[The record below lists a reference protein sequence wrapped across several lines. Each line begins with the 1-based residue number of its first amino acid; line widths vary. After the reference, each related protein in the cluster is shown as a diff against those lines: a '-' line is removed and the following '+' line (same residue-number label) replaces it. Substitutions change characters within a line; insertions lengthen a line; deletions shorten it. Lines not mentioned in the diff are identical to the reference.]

1 MKNINKK
8 IIFIVITVAL
18 VIALALFITLNIF
31 NKNKEETPVV
41 NHYNAYINID
51 ALVKL
56 SFSVSCKEDKCDNPV
71 VDDYVLVN
79 GKAKDIFNEIDVKNK
94 ELSDVLSLLVDTA
107 KDKDV
112 SFEKIE
118 YYSDWNNK
126 DYWKD
131 NKYSDMLDI
140 VITSKKDLDEYV
152 KEHVKNKYEISFD
165 SDGGSAVS
173 AQTVE
178 EGSKVVTPPTPTKDG
193 YKFIEWQLDGAPYDF
208 NLAVTKDIVL
218 KAKWEQIVEENNSSS
233 QNVHPSKGQSSN
245 NSHSTNTPSQNN
257 NQSQNT
263 TPPVTVTKYNYVGR
277 YIFTQEDS
285 TKIPEYYVL
294 LNSNGT
300 CVINSVN
307 YRVPSCTYKIATC
320 SNPAS
325 CDVPSGYMTICFE
338 DGSGYGCDYNIFTFK
353 VENGSYVIKN
363 PVAGNPDGSIS
374 YAVFIKQ

>member
-1 MKNINKK
+1 MKKINKK

-18 VIALALFITLNIF
+18 VIALALFITLSIF

-41 NHYNAYINID
+41 NQYNAYINID

-79 GKAKDIFNEIDVKNK
+79 DKAKDIFNEIDVKNK
-94 ELSDVLSLLVDTA
+94 ELSDVLSLLVNTA
-107 KDKDV
+107 KDKNV
-112 SFEKIE
+112 SFEKID
-118 YYSDWNNK
+118 YYTDWNNK
-126 DYWKD
+126 KYWKD
-131 NKYSDMLDI
+131 NEYFDILNI
-140 VITSKKDLDEYV
+140 VITSKKDLDKYV
-152 KEHVKNKYEISFD
+152 KEHVKNKYEVSFD

-178 EGSKVVTPPTPTKDG
+178 EGSKVSVPPTPTKDG
-193 YKFIEWQLDGAPYDF
+193 YKFIEWQLDGKAYDF
-208 NLAVTKDIVL
+208 NLLVTKNIVL
-218 KAKWEQIVEENNSSS
+218 KAKWEQVVEENNSSS
-233 QNVHPSKGQSSN
+233 QNVQPSKSQSSN

-263 TPPVTVTKYNYVGR
+263 KPPVTVTKYNYVGK
-277 YIFTQEDS
+277 YIFTRYDS
-285 TKIPEYYVL
+285 TKVPEYYVL
-294 LNSNGT
+294 LNSDGT

-307 YRVPSCTYKIATC
+307 YLAPTCTCKMATC

-325 CDVPSGYMTICFE
+325 CDVSSGHMTICFD
-338 DGSGYGCDYNIFTFK
+338 DGSGYGCDYTTFTFK
-353 VENGSYVIKN
+353 VENGSYIIKN
-363 PVAGNPDGSIS
+363 PVAGNSDGSIS

>member
-1 MKNINKK
+1 MKKINKK

-41 NHYNAYINID
+41 NQYNAYINID

-79 GKAKDIFNEIDVKNK
+79 DKAKDIFNEIDVKNK
-94 ELSDVLSLLVDTA
+94 ELSDVLSLLVDIA
-107 KDKDV
+107 KDKNV
-112 SFEKIE
+112 SFEKID
-118 YYSDWNNK
+118 YYTDWNNK
-126 DYWKD
+126 KYWKD
-131 NKYSDMLDI
+131 NEYFDILNI
-140 VITSKKDLDEYV
+140 VITSKKDLDKYV
-152 KEHVKNKYEISFD
+152 KEHVKNKYEVSFD

-178 EGSKVVTPPTPTKDG
+178 EGSKVSVPPTPTKDG
-193 YKFIEWQLDGAPYDF
+193 YKFIEWQLDGKAYDF
-208 NLAVTKDIVL
+208 NLLVTKNIVL
-218 KAKWEQIVEENNSSS
+218 KAKWEQVVEENNSSS
-233 QNVHPSKGQSSN
+233 QNVQPSKSQSSN

-263 TPPVTVTKYNYVGR
+263 KPPVTVTKYNYVGK
-277 YIFTQEDS
+277 YIFTRYDS
-285 TKIPEYYVL
+285 TKVPEYYVL
-294 LNSNGT
+294 LNSDGT

-307 YRVPSCTYKIATC
+307 YLAPTCTCKMATC

-325 CDVPSGYMTICFE
+325 CDVSSGHMTICFD
-338 DGSGYGCDYNIFTFK
+338 DGSGYGCDYTTFTFK
-353 VENGSYVIKN
+353 VENGSYIIKN
-363 PVAGNPDGSIS
+363 PVAGNSDGSIS